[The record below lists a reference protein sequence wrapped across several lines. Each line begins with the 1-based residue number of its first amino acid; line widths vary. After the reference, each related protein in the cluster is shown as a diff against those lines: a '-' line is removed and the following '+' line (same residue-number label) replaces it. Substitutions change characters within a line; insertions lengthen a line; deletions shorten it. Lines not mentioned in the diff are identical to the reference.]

1 MRPIEKLLYYEGRS
15 DFRTACP
22 MGRRPITVARPRR
35 IFTGFLDRNGERA
48 ERYGLEQILSRTL
61 YSIGLEERHLC
72 P

>member
-1 MRPIEKLLYYEGRS
+1 
-15 DFRTACP
+15 